1 MQGVYD
7 LKKIINFSINNKF
20 AIWILTIMVVVA
32 GLYSGL
38 NMKQETMPDITFPNV
53 SVMTTYPGAAPDEIV
68 DEVTE
73 PIEQR
78 LQNLDGI
85 EVVTS
90 SSLANASSIQL
101 EFNFDKDMDEATD
114 EVKDALS
121 DLSLPDG
128 AEDPEVSRLSM
139 NEFPVLA
146 LSVSDADKSL
156 EELTKTV
163 DDDVVPVLEGKEGV
177 SDVQVTGQQLEKVN
191 MEFDDDKLEEYGLT
205 QDTIEQVIQGSNTSF
220 PLGLTTFDKEEKNL
234 VIDGNVATIDDL
246 KDLEI
251 PVTPSGDAAGQEG
264 MPDQGGED
272 QGMAGQ
278 EGMPDQDGE
287 GQDMGGQEGMPDPG
301 EEQGMPDQSAGQ
313 QDMPKDMP
321 TVKLKELADI
331 EMVGEAESISR
342 TNGEDAIGIQ
352 IVKASDANTVDVVNG
367 VKDEMDNFEDE
378 LGLTI
383 NSTFDQAEPIEE
395 SVNTMLSKALFG
407 IIFAVVIILLFL
419 RSIKTTLISIVS
431 IPLSLLIA
439 IFLLHQMD
447 ITLNVLTLGALTVAI
462 GRVID
467 DSIVVMENIYRR
479 MALPSEKLRGKDLIR
494 EATRQMF
501 KPIFSSTIVT
511 IAVFLPLGLV
521 QGQVGELFLPFALAV
536 VFALSASLVVAVT
549 VVPMLAHSL
558 YKKQL
563 NGKAMEEKD
572 VHAEKPNKPARFYK
586 RILNWTLDHKLITFG
601 GSVIVLV
608 LSLFL
613 LPVIGVSFL
622 PDEEDKMIMA
632 TYSPEPGET
641 KEEAE
646 EAASDAEKFLSDREG
661 ITNYQYSL
669 GGDNPMD
676 AMMGG
681 ASGDN
686 SALFF
691 IEYDKDF
698 ENFSEETNKVIEKLN
713 EDADLGEWK
722 SMDFASMGS
731 GLELYVYGDNLED
744 IETASD
750 EILPLMEDNKDLEKA
765 ESSMS
770 EAYDQYTLVANQ
782 KKLSEKGLTAAQIGM
797 ELSDG
802 GDSEVLTTIKHNG
815 EDVDVYIEVEEK
827 DYKDIDD
834 LTDIKIE
841 TPLGTDVKVGDVM
854 DVKEGKSPD
863 TIDRR
868 EGKMYASLTADI
880 KSNDAGAV
888 STEIEDKISELDL
901 PSGVKVDFGGVT
913 EEIND
918 SFTQLGLAM
927 LAAIAIV
934 YFVLVVTFGGALA
947 PFAVLFSLPFT
958 VIGSLVALWIANEP
972 LGVSAMIGAL
982 MLIGIV
988 VTNAIVLIDRVIH
1001 QEKEGLST
1009 REALLEAGSTR
1020 LRPIL
1025 MTALATIGA
1034 LIPLAIGAE
1043 GGGLISKGLGVTVI
1057 GGLASSTLLTL
1068 VIVPIVYETLT
1079 KSRKKDKSK

>member
-1 MQGVYD
+1 M
-7 LKKIINFSINNKF
+7 KKIINFSLNNKF

-38 NMKQETMPDITFPNV
+38 NMKQETMPDITLPNV
-53 SVMTTYPGAAPDEIV
+53 SVMTAYPGAAPDEIV

-78 LQNLDGI
+78 LQNLNGI
-85 EVVTS
+85 EVVSS
-90 SSLANASSIQL
+90 SSLANASSVQL
-101 EFNFDKDMDEATD
+101 EFNFDKDMDKATD

-128 AEDPEVSRLSM
+128 AEDPEVSRLSI
-139 NEFPVLA
+139 NAFPVLA
-146 LSVSDADKSL
+146 LSISNGDHSL
-156 EELTKTV
+156 EELTTTV
-163 DDDVVPVLEGKEGV
+163 DEDVVPVLEGVDGV
-177 SDVQVTGQQLEKVN
+177 SDVQVTGQQMEKVN
-191 MEFDDDKLEEYGLT
+191 MTFDEDKLEEYGLT
-205 QDTIEQVIQGSNTSF
+205 QDTIEQVIQGSDISF
-220 PLGLTTFDKEEKNL
+220 PLGLTTFDKEVKNL
-234 VIDGNVATIDDL
+234 VIDGNVASVDDL
-246 KDLEI
+246 KKLEI
-251 PVTPSGDAAGQEG
+251 PAMPSQAGPSGQ
-264 MPDQGGED
+264 
-272 QGMAGQ
+272 Q

-287 GQDMGGQEGMPDPG
+287 QPEMPEGMPDQDGDEQQEMPG
-301 EEQGMPDQSAGQ
+301 QGDGQ
-313 QDMPKDMP
+313 QGSPEQMPENVP
-321 TVKLKELADI
+321 TVQLDELADI
-331 EMVGEAESISR
+331 EVVGEVESISR
-342 TNGEDAIGIQ
+342 TNGEDSIGIQ
-352 IVKASDANTVDVVNG
+352 IVKASDANTVNVVND
-367 VKDEMDNFEDE
+367 VKDEMKKVEDD
-378 LGLTI
+378 LGLTVT
-383 NSTFDQAEPIEE
+383 STFDQAEPIED

-407 IIFAVVIILLFL
+407 IIFAVIIILLFL
-419 RSIKTTLISIVS
+419 RSIKTTLISIIS
-431 IPLSLLIA
+431 IPLSLLMA

-479 MALPSEKLRGKDLIR
+479 MALPDEQLRGKDLIR

-501 KPIFSSTIVT
+501 IPIFSSTIVT

-521 QGQVGELFLPFALAV
+521 SGQVGELFLPFALAV
-536 VFALSASLVVAVT
+536 VFALAASLLVAIT
-549 VVPMLAHSL
+549 IVPMLAHTL

-563 NGKAMEEKD
+563 NNKVIEEKSD
-572 VHAEKPNKPARFYK
+572 QAEKPNKSARFYK
-586 RILNWTLDHKLITFG
+586 RVLNWTLDHKLITFG

-613 LPVIGVSFL
+613 LPAIGVSFL
-622 PDEEDKMIMA
+622 PEEEEKMIMA

-646 EAASDAEKFLSDREG
+646 KVASDAEKFLSDREG
-661 ITNYQYSL
+661 ITSYQYSL
-669 GGDNPMD
+669 GGGSPMSG
-676 AMMGG
+676 MMGMG
-681 ASGDN
+681 GDN

-691 IEYDKDF
+691 IEYDEDF
-698 ENFSEETNKVIEKLN
+698 ENFGEEANEVIEKLN
-713 EDADLGEWK
+713 ENTELGEWK

-731 GLELYVYGDNLED
+731 GLELFVYGDNLED
-744 IETASD
+744 IEDATD
-750 EILPLMEDNKDLEKA
+750 QILPIMKDNEDLEKA

-782 KKLSEKGLTAAQIGM
+782 KKLSEKGLTAAQVGM
-797 ELSDG
+797 HLSDG
-802 GDSEVLTTIKHNG
+802 GEAPVLTTVEHDGKDIN
-815 EDVDVYIEVEEK
+815 VYVEVEEK

-834 LTDIKIE
+834 LTDIEIQ
-841 TPLGTDVKVGDVM
+841 TPLGATVKVGDVM
-854 DVKEGKSPD
+854 DIKEGKSPD

-868 EGKMYASLTADI
+868 DGDMYASLTANI

-901 PSGVKVDFGGVT
+901 PNGVKVDFGGVT
-913 EEIND
+913 EEINE

-934 YFVLVVTFGGALA
+934 YFVLVITFGGALA
-947 PFAVLFSLPFT
+947 PFSILFSLPFT

-972 LGVSAMIGAL
+972 LSVSAMIGAL

-1057 GGLASSTLLTL
+1057 GGLTSSTLLTL
-1068 VIVPIVYETLT
+1068 VIVPIVYEVLA
-1079 KSRKKDKSK
+1079 KFRKKN